1 MKTMTLSDYHQKYAA
16 MSVAEI
22 AERASVKDDE
32 LTAIFSAVQPPE
44 ETAPAKVAV
53 LGCGDRRFVAHHR
66 LLFAKHLRR
75 PVELTTFDIT
85 VEHLTGE
92 RGVVQHDC
100 TQPLPGGP
108 YDVTFAHV
116 ILRFIETER
125 QWDLLQNSVAAL
137 KPGGLAIHV
146 LDREDYEDDGGGLA
160 ETQFGVPLG
169 RWQEKLRTAARL
181 FQVIPVK
188 YGVAL
193 VIKG

>member
-1 MKTMTLSDYHQKYAA
+1 

-22 AERASVKDDE
+22 AERASAKDDE
-32 LTAIFSAVQPPE
+32 LTLIFSAIQPPE

-53 LGCGDRRFVAHHR
+53 LGCGDRRFIAHHR
-66 LLFAKHLRR
+66 LLFAKHLHR

-85 VEHLTGE
+85 VEHLAGE

-146 LDREDYEDDGGGLA
+146 LDREDFEGESQGLT
-160 ETQFGVPLG
+160 ETQFGVPLE
-169 RWQEKLRTAARL
+169 RWQEKLKVAGQP
-181 FQVIPVK
+181 FQVVPVK

-193 VIKG
+193 VIRG